1 MSPPEA
7 AALRLKAIVEAD
19 PGALIRLLQ
28 LFQIRNVIP
37 RRVRARR
44 LGCEF
49 IEAEIELDA
58 AEVTTDIAAPGRGE
72 GAGAADYAGGCRSA
86 ARSSCRSLTVSLLTS
101 GRAQRPTLRM

>member
-19 PGALIRLLQ
+19 PGALVRLLQ
-28 LFQIRNVIP
+28 LFQIRNAIP
-37 RRVRARR
+37 LRVRARR

-58 AEVTTDIAAPGRGE
+58 AEMKIETLRLIAAKAQELPITL
-72 GAGAADYAGGCRSA
+72 AAVVLEPEA
-86 ARSSCRSLTVSLLTS
+86 A
-101 GRAQRPTLRM
+101 AEA